1 SDNVGVVGVQ
11 FQLDGGNLGTEKTS
25 APYSITWTTTSV
37 SNALHTL
44 KAVARDAAGNQTTS
58 AIVAVTVNN
67 SSSDTT
73 PPVVSM
79 TAPSGTATVS
89 GRSLV
94 VYASASDNVAVAGV
108 QFKLDGGNL
117 GAEKTTAPY
126 SITWD
131 TTQVS
136 NGSHTL
142 LAIARDAA
150 GNQTTSAGMNVM

>member
-1 SDNVGVVGVQ
+1 
-11 FQLDGGNLGTEKTS
+11 
-25 APYSITWTTTSV
+25 
-37 SNALHTL
+37 
-44 KAVARDAAGNQTTS
+44 RDAAGNQTTS

-79 TAPSGTATVS
+79 TAPSGNATVS
-89 GRSLV
+89 GRSIV
-94 VYASASDNVAVAGV
+94 VSASASDNVAVAGV

-126 SITWD
+126 SIPCD

-136 NGSHTL
+136 IHDAL
-142 LAIARDAA
+142 PFAIDPD
-150 GNQTTSAGMNVM
+150 GTQTKTTTAGMNVIDNNSDTTPPVVSMTAPNGSATVSGPSVVVSASASDNVAVAG